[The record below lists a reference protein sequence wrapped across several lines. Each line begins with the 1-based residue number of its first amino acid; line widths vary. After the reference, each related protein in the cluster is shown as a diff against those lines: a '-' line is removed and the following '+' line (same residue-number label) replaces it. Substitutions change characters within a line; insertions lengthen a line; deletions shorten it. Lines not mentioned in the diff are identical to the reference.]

1 MKNKAKILFF
11 NTLIFIFLIIFFETS
26 GYIVRK
32 LLDKVSVGWVYRTDA
47 QTLVL
52 EEFPCVRMETH
63 PVFSH
68 VPDHRGDC
76 KILGGYSNGP
86 FVEYSRKKN
95 DNSIVTLG
103 GSTTSGFYQHYS
115 KGETWPFLLN
125 KILENQNYK
134 YDVINGGH
142 GGYSSSEELLQLLLN
157 VRRLDRNI
165 KVIISLNG
173 INNLYSENRNYLFL
187 NDRVVEMYERQMWID
202 QSFLSRF
209 MPNIN
214 SLIRNF
220 SPKSQFKSDMGK
232 RKNNIINQTKKLSN
246 VEIWESDIKIMHAI
260 SKSMGAEYLVFL
272 QPTMGLNGEQSIM
285 PNDLSSS
292 DAKMLSFILD
302 DQGGSEGYSRG
313 YKKKLNDVYNEL
325 RAKCRIIEFCI
336 DITDIAPPS
345 VSNNYNNPRHHN
357 ENGNQL
363 IANKIFDIL
372 KSKNLLK
379 NNIKSQKY

>member
-32 LLDKVSVGWVYRTDA
+32 LLGKVSVGWVYRTDT

-86 FVEYSRKKN
+86 FVEYSRKKK
-95 DNSIVTLG
+95 DNSIVALG

-285 PNDLSSS
+285 PSDLNSS

-379 NNIKSQKY
+379 NNIKSHKY